1 MKYIIFVLF
10 ISVLSYSCQE
20 VIDVSFTDADAEIVV
35 EARIT
40 DSTYSWVKLSKSIA
54 VQDSLFP
61 KISNAFI
68 VMTNDAGMKDTLIE
82 SPQGIYKGTKMKGV
96 AGMGYQLEIWAEGKY
111 MFSYSYLHPVVMLDS
126 LIINRVPNTSIGFP
140 GSGSSGSSIRYETI
154 LQFKDPPGQSNF
166 YRFVEFRN
174 QKPSSRIAISDDK
187 FYDGQFKTLRL
198 RSNTGQYSPGDTISY
213 EIQSIDFP
221 VYNYF
226 DSFAGSS
233 FSVLSSAAPANPISN
248 ITGTKLGFFSAYSY
262 HRKTLIL
269 PI

>member
-1 MKYIIFVLF
+1 MKYLVLVF
-10 ISVLSYSCQE
+10 LISILSYSCQE

-35 EARIT
+35 EAKIT
-40 DSTYSWVKLSKSIA
+40 DSTFSWVKLSKSVA
-54 VQDSLFP
+54 VQDSIFP

-68 VMTNDAGMKDTLIE
+68 VMTNDAGIKDTLIE
-82 SPQGIYKGTKMKGV
+82 SPIGVYKGTKMKGV
-96 AGMGYQLEIWAEGKY
+96 AGMGYKLEIWAEGKY
-111 MFSYSYLHPVVMLDS
+111 MFSYSYLHPVVLLDS

-140 GSGSSGSSIRYETI
+140 GSGSNSNSIRYETI
-154 LQFKDPPGQSNF
+154 LQFRDPPGQSNF
-166 YRFVEFRN
+166 YRFVEIRN
-174 QKPSSRIAISDDK
+174 QNRSSRIAISDDK
-187 FYDGQFKTLRL
+187 FYDGQYNTLRL
-198 RSNTGQYSPGDTISY
+198 RSNTGQYSPGDTITY

-226 DSFAGSS
+226 DSFVGSS

-248 ITGTKLGFFSAYSY
+248 ITGARLGFFSAYSY